1 MYAQTYTHT
10 FFSLIISVI
19 LIMYE
24 LLQYSFSTVQSVKC
38 LEFNW
43 ENQIFNMKPLKQ
55 HSIRK
60 MIKITFYL

>member
-1 MYAQTYTHT
+1 
-10 FFSLIISVI
+10 
-19 LIMYE
+19 MYE
-24 LLQYSFSTVQSVKC
+24 LLQYSLSTVQSVKC

-43 ENQIFNMKPLKQ
+43 ENQIFNIKTLKQ